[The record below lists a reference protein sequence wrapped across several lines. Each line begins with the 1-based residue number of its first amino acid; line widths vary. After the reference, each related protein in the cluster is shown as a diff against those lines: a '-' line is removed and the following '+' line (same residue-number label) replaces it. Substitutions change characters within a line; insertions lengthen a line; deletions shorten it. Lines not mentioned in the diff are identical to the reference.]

1 MLKTFYNLVLL
12 AASASAINIEAVSKA
27 NALITVVPP
36 TPTTTLASSVFDL
49 TSFKIQLPYSCS
61 TSNGV
66 TSYSFTSGYSCEVT
80 QPALASL
87 NNA

>member
-1 MLKTFYNLVLL
+1 MFKTFFNLISL
-12 AASASAINIEAVSKA
+12 AVSASAINIEAVSKA

-36 TPTTTLASSVFDL
+36 TPTSTLASSVFDL
-49 TSFKIQLPYSCS
+49 TYWKIQLPYSCT

-66 TSYSFTSGYSCEVT
+66 TSYSFTSGYACEVT